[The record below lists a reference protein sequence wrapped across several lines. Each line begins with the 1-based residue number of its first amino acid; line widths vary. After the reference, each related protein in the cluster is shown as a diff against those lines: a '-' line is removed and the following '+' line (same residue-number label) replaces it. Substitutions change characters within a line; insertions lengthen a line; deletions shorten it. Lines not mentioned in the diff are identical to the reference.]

1 MGGFQNQLLNQ
12 NFKQNFY
19 DIIITAL
26 IRSCKIMIENCCS
39 NKLNIPNHE
48 EKIRTHLLENY
59 LENEKIRCAIGLSD
73 VKIRF
78 LPEVLENYDADT
90 NTYIGRT
97 DIRVLSSNWL
107 SNPNDYY
114 IVECKRLDGTK
125 SLNQKYVD
133 EGICRFVG
141 DTPKYSS
148 YNNKNI
154 MLGFVVKDIDCSVVI
169 SEITNIHN
177 ERIGD
182 IIDKDIT
189 PIVNSK
195 DYYLCES
202 VYTNQLS
209 LSHIFYNVSSV
220 IISL

>member
-1 MGGFQNQLLNQ
+1 M
-12 NFKQNFY
+12 K
-19 DIIITAL
+19 
-26 IRSCKIMIENCCS
+26 
-39 NKLNIPNHE
+39 
-48 EKIRTHLLENY
+48 
-59 LENEKIRCAIGLSD
+59 
-73 VKIRF
+73 
-78 LPEVLENYDADT
+78 
-90 NTYIGRT
+90 NTQSI
-97 DIRVLSSNWL
+97 LK
-107 SNPNDYY
+107 
-114 IVECKRLDGTK
+114 CKRLDGTK

-154 MLGFVVKDIDCSVVI
+154 VLGFFVKDIDCSVVI
-169 SEITNIHN
+169 SEITDIHN

-209 LSHIFYNVSSV
+209 LSHIFYDVSSV
-220 IISL
+220 IISS

>member
-19 DIIITAL
+19 HIIITAL

-169 SEITNIHN
+169 RDIPEIHN

-189 PIVNSK
+189 PIVKSK

-220 IISL
+220 IIFS

>member
-1 MGGFQNQLLNQ
+1 MMGGFQNQLLNQ

-19 DIIITAL
+19 NIIITTL
-26 IRSCKIMIENCCS
+26 ITSCKLMIENGCS
-39 NKLNIPNHE
+39 NKLSIPNHE

-59 LENEKIRCAIGLSD
+59 LENENIRCTIGLSD
-73 VKIRF
+73 VPIRF
-78 LPEVLENYDADT
+78 LPEVLENYDVDT

-107 SNPNDYY
+107 SNSKDYY
-114 IVECKRLDGTK
+114 IVECKRLDGTQ

-148 YNNKNI
+148 YNNQNI

-169 SEITNIHN
+169 SAITDIHTKKL
-177 ERIGD
+177 GG
-182 IIDKDIT
+182 IIAKDIT

-220 IISL
+220 ISS

>member
-169 SEITNIHN
+169 SEITDIHN

-189 PIVNSK
+189 PIVKSK

-220 IISL
+220 IISS